1 MKHKHL
7 TLSDRIE
14 IKLGIAQGSSF
25 RMIASIIE
33 KDPSTISKEIKK
45 HLVVKQPDEHKK
57 LPPCE
62 HLNKPPYCCNNCP
75 FKRSKCG
82 HCKQFYYAKHAQRQ
96 YEAEL
101 SYSREGI
108 ALNKK
113 SFYEINDI
121 VSEGIHKGQHL
132 HHIIVTNEL
141 SVSRSTLY
149 RYVKK
154 GYMDVA
160 PIDFPRIVKFKQ
172 RKSH

>member
-14 IKLGIAQGSSF
+14 IELGITQGFSF
-25 RMIASIIE
+25 RKIASIIE
-33 KDPSTISKEIKK
+33 KDPSTVSKEIKK
-45 HLVVKQPDEHKK
+45 HLIVKQPDEHEK
-57 LPPCE
+57 LSPCE
-62 HLNKPPYCCNNCP
+62 RLNKPPYCCNNCP

-82 HCKQFYYAKHAQRQ
+82 HCKQFYHAKHAQRQ

-108 ALNKK
+108 ALNKE

-154 GYMDVA
+154 DIWM
-160 PIDFPRIVKFKQ
+160 
-172 RKSH
+172 SLL